1 MVSTPKF
8 TTSGIS
14 NIITIHFPLQ
24 KSHAA
29 DFVTT
34 VTEDKV
40 YCTQF
45 STDKKFYRVVVKKGL
60 VLKKGTP
67 SKVCEFVCFS
77 PLYVCLSVCMCPPAT
92 TVEPH

>member
-1 MVSTPKF
+1 MSTPKF

-14 NIITIHFPLQ
+14 NIITIHFSLQ

-45 STDKKFYRVVVKKGL
+45 SADKKFYRVVVKKGL

-67 SKVCEFVCFS
+67 SKVCMSALFIC
-77 PLYVCLSVCMCPPAT
+77 LYICHRRRKMFGLRGPT
-92 TVEPH
+92 F